1 MVRKDSMK
9 NIAVFASGA
18 GTNFEAIVKAVKKKT
33 IKARIALLVSDQP
46 KAGAIARAGRAGIKI
61 VLVEMKNFSNILDFE
76 AKIIQAL
83 KEENIDLIALAGFMR
98 MLSAGFVRE
107 YKGRIINIHPALLPS
122 FRGTSAIKDAYAYG
136 VKFTGVT
143 VHFVDEEMDHG
154 PIILQEAIPIKD
166 NDTLE
171 SLEER
176 VHEVEHKLYPY
187 VVKLFV
193 EDRLSIEGRKVRIK

>member
-1 MVRKDSMK
+1 MK
-9 NIAVFASGA
+9 NIAVFASGK

-33 IKARIALLVSDQP
+33 IKARIALLVTDQP
-46 KAGAIARAGRAGIKI
+46 KAGVIARAGRAGIKI
-61 VLVEMKNFSNILDFE
+61 VLVEMKNFLNIQDFE
-76 AKIIQAL
+76 AKIIQVL
-83 KEENIDLIALAGFMR
+83 KEENIDLIVLAGFMR
-98 MLSAGFVRE
+98 MLSAEFVRE

-143 VHFVDEEMDHG
+143 VHFVDEKMDHG
-154 PIILQEAIPIKD
+154 PVILQEAIPIKD

-193 EDRLSIEGRKVRIK
+193 EDRLSVEGRRVRIK